1 MVPDSSGISQ
11 GQSKEDANR
20 YQGHGSVRLAAG
32 ILFLE
37 LCIHFFKEAGTL
49 PGFIQGVQ
57 PRTAQGLAG
66 IVFAP
71 FLHGDWMHLFSNSA
85 PLFLSVWGVSYLY
98 REARFAVL
106 LLCMLLPGA
115 AVWLWDDP
123 HIHIGASGWIY
134 ALLAFLFWSGLLRRH
149 PRSIALSLIIVFLY
163 GGMIWRMFPLE
174 AGISWQSHLSGA
186 VAGFLLAIL
195 YRKSPITPDP
205 ADSSEDLDD
214 SDEELIT
221 DSFDPYSHSDE
232 R

>member
-1 MVPDSSGISQ
+1 
-11 GQSKEDANR
+11 
-20 YQGHGSVRLAAG
+20 
-32 ILFLE
+32 
-37 LCIHFFKEAGTL
+37 
-49 PGFIQGVQ
+49 
-57 PRTAQGLAG
+57 
-66 IVFAP
+66 
-71 FLHGDWMHLFSNSA
+71 MHLFSNSA